1 MESEKNEN
9 KKQETIKN
17 KDKKDN
23 KDNKDNINNN
33 KLSENNQESNKDK
46 DINLLNKKKKRFKNK
61 NKSKSKNKNKNNNKT
76 FINNF
81 KNRKLEP
88 IEQLYQKAKNLYEK
102 KSESFDLDKID
113 FNQKVNKEKRW
124 TYDILQ
130 KGTYDDKI
138 SALLLYIRQNPKMTL
153 KYLEIIIRL
162 AENKNRRKNDGVIIG
177 LKDLFLESIL
187 DNKKYLAFN
196 QKYNNKNKD
205 NLKNV
210 DDDELIN
217 SYYDDKIHHLYLRF
231 INILEE
237 TINNEGIANIKKKN
251 LDYLYEMLVKQPESE
266 EKLLQDIVNKL
277 GDTSTEVS
285 NHTMKL
291 LKQIQEQ
298 HMNMSTIIFKYVTT
312 FYTMNTKN
320 EAKLCALNFLNQMD
334 IPYGKNKIFL
344 EESINFFFNLFNQ
357 ISSESENINN
367 NIKENDVKNE
377 KNKKKLKKKKKL
389 LLENQN
395 QNSMNEKFLSLIV
408 KRINVLFKY
417 VKKQQKQM
425 EKINEIIHEKIAVL
439 FKLSHNKSLKLSIE
453 ILKLLFGIITT
464 QDQNFV
470 DRYYKS
476 LYELISNSSLSSS
489 KYVKDALKLILM
501 SLMFDNN
508 NNRICSFIKRLLEMS
523 LISEPQYII
532 CILII
537 VSQVLRNKNKLW
549 KMLERE
555 QTKINIFYDSV
566 KRDPQFAQ
574 GEHSFLNE
582 LYLLQKHYHPSVQRM
597 AKFIL
602 ENYNKEIIS
611 YDGDPLMDFSL
622 INFLEKFMLKNPKI
636 KKEKKEIKKI
646 ENDDD
651 ELKRFLKEDEN
662 NENPNNEN
670 NDNTPKNENDFEFIE
685 KFNKIY
691 PEITSDKNYL
701 KKLKKKE
708 KKLKN
713 EDDIDDMIGDQEFNK
728 GKGDEELEKFADK
741 VIEDEYKKFGKDIDD
756 DDLGDYKD
764 EDEDEDEKEDNND
777 EEKDDDESG
786 NEEGEE
792 ISDNINEN
800 EEVEDLFTEDEN
812 EENNEDDDEDIDG
825 GDLEGEEFE
834 EENDDEENG
843 KKNNKKK
850 NKKNKN
856 NENDSGFVDAET
868 YYKSLKNK
876 KKKIK

>member
-1 MESEKNEN
+1 MEAEKEKKNEEKNINEN
-9 KKQETIKN
+9 NIENNNKPSSENNESNKE
-17 KDKKDN
+17 KDKK
-23 KDNKDNINNN
+23 
-33 KLSENNQESNKDK
+33 
-46 DINLLNKKKKRFKNK
+46 LLNKKTKRFKN
-61 NKSKSKNKNKNNNKT
+61 KSKNKNKKKNKNINNNY
-76 FINNF
+76 
-81 KNRKLEP
+81 KNRTLEP
-88 IEQLYQKAKNLYEK
+88 IEQLYQKAKNIYEK
-102 KSESFDLDKID
+102 KSASYDLDKID
-113 FNQKVNKEKRW
+113 YSQKVNKEKRW
-124 TYDILQ
+124 THDILQ

-153 KYLEIIIRL
+153 KYLEILIRL
-162 AENKNRRKNDGVIIG
+162 AENKNKRRNDGVIIG

-196 QKYNNKNKD
+196 QKYSNKNKEGLND
-205 NLKNV
+205 ISE
-210 DDDELIN
+210 DELIN
-217 SYYDDKIHHLYLRF
+217 SFYEDKIHHLYLRF
-231 INILEE
+231 INILEY
-237 TINNEGIANIKKKN
+237 TINSESIINIKKKN
-251 LDYLYEMLVKQPESE
+251 LDYLYEMLVKKPESE
-266 EKLLQDIVNKL
+266 EKILQDIVNKL
-277 GDTSTEVS
+277 GDTSNEVS
-285 NHTMKL
+285 NYTMKL

-298 HMNMSTIIFKYVTT
+298 HMNMSTVIFKYVTT
-312 FYTMNTKN
+312 FYSMNKKN
-320 EAKLCALNFLNQMD
+320 EAKLCALNFLVQME
-334 IPYGKNKIFL
+334 IPHGHNKAFL
-344 EESINFFFNLFNQ
+344 EESIDFFFNLFNQ
-357 ISSESENINN
+357 ISSESENSKYFSEKDI
-367 NIKENDVKNE
+367 KNE

-389 LLENQN
+389 YLEALN
-395 QNSMNEKFLSLIV
+395 QNSINEKFLSLIV
-408 KRINVLFKY
+408 KRINILFKY
-417 VKKQQKQM
+417 VKRQQKQM
-425 EKINEIIHEKIAVL
+425 EKINEIIHEKISVL

-489 KYVKDALKLILM
+489 KYVKEALKLILV

-523 LISEPQYII
+523 LMSEPQYII

-555 QTKINIFYDSV
+555 QTKINVFYDPS

-636 KKEKKEIKKI
+636 KKEIKEKKKI

-651 ELKRFLKEDEN
+651 ELKRFLKGDEDEN
-662 NENPNNEN
+662 NNNEN
-670 NDNTPKNENDFEFIE
+670 DIYEKNENDFQFIE

-691 PEITSDKNYL
+691 PEITSSKNYL

-708 KKLKN
+708 KKSKN
-713 EDDIDDMIGDQEFNK
+713 EEEIDDMIDDKEVDQ
-728 GKGDEELEKFADK
+728 GKEEDEELEKFADK
-741 VIEDEYKKFGKDIDD
+741 VIDDEYKKFGKDIDD
-756 DDLGDYKD
+756 DDLGDFKD
-764 EDEDEDEKEDNND
+764 ESD
-777 EEKDDDESG
+777 EEGEDKDNEEE

-792 ISDNINEN
+792 GEEIDDNDDNIDNEEN
-800 EEVEDLFTEDEN
+800 EENEEIEDLFTEDEN
-812 EENNEDDDEDIDG
+812 EENDV
-825 GDLEGEEFE
+825 DLEEEE
-834 EENDDEENG
+834 EENEDEENID
-843 KKNNKKK
+843 NNKKK
-850 NKKNKN
+850 NKNMKKNK
-856 NENDSGFVDAET
+856 ENTKEKDSGFVDAET
-868 YYKSLKNK
+868 YYKSLKKKNK
-876 KKKIK
+876 KKK

>member
-1 MESEKNEN
+1 METEKEKEKKENKEKKLNEN
-9 KKQETIKN
+9 
-17 KDKKDN
+17 N
-23 KDNKDNINNN
+23 KDNKKENNN
-33 KLSENNQESNKDK
+33 KSSSNNNESKDK
-46 DINLLNKKKKRFKNK
+46 KILNKKTKRFKNK
-61 NKSKSKNKNKNNNKT
+61 SKKKNNN
-76 FINNF
+76 NNY
-81 KNRKLEP
+81 KNRTLEP
-88 IEQLYQKAKNLYEK
+88 IEQLYQKAKNIYEK
-102 KSESFDLDKID
+102 KSESYDLDKID
-113 FNQKVNKEKRW
+113 YNQKVNKEKRW
-124 TYDILQ
+124 THDILQ

-153 KYLEIIIRL
+153 KYLEILIRL
-162 AENKNRRKNDGVIIG
+162 AENKNKRRNDGVIIG

-196 QKYNNKNKD
+196 QKYNNNNKEGL
-205 NLKNV
+205 NNISE
-210 DDDELIN
+210 DELMN
-217 SYYDDKIHHLYLRF
+217 SFYEDKIHHLYLRF
-231 INILEE
+231 INILEY
-237 TINNEGIANIKKKN
+237 TINTESIINIKKKN
-251 LDYLYEMLVKQPESE
+251 LDYLYEMLVKKPESE
-266 EKLLQDIVNKL
+266 EKILQDIVNKL
-277 GDTSTEVS
+277 GDTSNEVS
-285 NHTMKL
+285 NYTMKL

-312 FYTMNTKN
+312 FYIMNKKN
-320 EAKLCALNFLNQMD
+320 EAKLCALNFLVQME
-334 IPYGKNKIFL
+334 IPHGHNKAFL
-344 EESINFFFNLFNQ
+344 EESIDFFFNLFNQ
-357 ISSESENINN
+357 ISSESENAKN
-367 NIKENDVKNE
+367 NISEKDIKNE

-389 LLENQN
+389 YLEILNQN
-395 QNSMNEKFLSLIV
+395 RINEKFLSLIV
-408 KRINVLFKY
+408 KRINILFKY
-417 VKKQQKQM
+417 VKKQKKQM
-425 EKINEIIHEKIAVL
+425 EKINEIIHEKISVL

-476 LYELISNSSLSSS
+476 LYELISNNSLSSS
-489 KYVKDALKLILM
+489 KYVKEALKLILV

-555 QTKINIFYDSV
+555 QTKINVFYDPM

-582 LYLLQKHYHPSVQRM
+582 LYLLEKHYHPSVQRM

-636 KKEKKEIKKI
+636 KKEIKEKKII
-646 ENDDD
+646 ENDDG
-651 ELKRFLKEDEN
+651 ELKRFLKGDEDNEKEKN
-662 NENPNNEN
+662 NENDIYE
-670 NDNTPKNENDFEFIE
+670 KNENDFQFIE

-691 PEITSDKNYL
+691 PEITNSKNYL

-708 KKLKN
+708 KKSKN
-713 EDDIDDMIGDQEFNK
+713 EDDIDDIIDEKEFDQ
-728 GKGDEELEKFADK
+728 GKEDEDIEKFADK
-741 VIEDEYKKFGKDIDD
+741 VIDDEYKKFGKDIDD

-764 EDEDEDEKEDNND
+764 ES
-777 EEKDDDESG
+777 EEGDDKG
-786 NEEGEE
+786 NEEEIEDEGEE
-792 ISDNINEN
+792 EEEEEGEGKEIDDNIDNEDN
-800 EEVEDLFTEDEN
+800 EEIEDLFTEDEN
-812 EENNEDDDEDIDG
+812 EENNEENEEKDDGD
-825 GDLEGEEFE
+825 DLEE
-834 EENDDEENG
+834 EENEENID
-843 KKNNKKK
+843 KKK
-850 NKKNKN
+850 ENK
-856 NENDSGFVDAET
+856 ENLKEKKSKFVDAET

-876 KKKIK
+876 NKKKKIK